1 MMLRGGTNPRP
12 AIEDGHL
19 LPEADTLE
27 QKTEVHGSDR
37 ERENLLIVMQ

>member
-19 LPEADTLE
+19 LPGEADDTLE
-27 QKTEVHGSDR
+27 QKTEVLEVTER
-37 ERENLLIVMQ
+37 ERIS